1 MKNFIKNS
9 VIASM
14 VAVAITACGGG
25 GSSGGNNNGGGE
37 TKAALSFTPVADVAA
52 VVGTQGIQL
61 AQVRKSSGID
71 FISSAYA
78 DDISTTV
85 SLAATDVSG
94 NTFNVGFIDVE
105 GNPASETVTPSGMV
119 RLDDDHVMVEL
130 FVLTNASTNL
140 HEYRH
145 YVVEYSTGKMILVET
160 LADIGNA
167 WMLNAQYYAAGP
179 NSLHN
184 ATNDII
190 YRKED
195 TKWYKLT
202 PNWDDLT
209 FTETAYA
216 DSTGWADQDMVSTLP
231 TANGNLFTVS
241 GNKVYLNGTDLG
253 LGYVISVFQKGGEVY
268 ANTSNQMYNI
278 TTGTPVEYASLPEG
292 AISIGA
298 VIAFDGTNVYTS
310 ECTSINVNGN
320 SMEYTYIPADHE
332 TVSYDVVMAG
342 SDMMC
347 NGHPRPTEPAAA
359 SSKMASKISVRAAA
373 NDFTGN
379 DAACDRAQSWEQN
392 GGVQLVRVSGN
403 VEQRVEGALGSYKIL
418 PMSRDSAYMSQFVC
432 TPTGGDGVTSAKWE
446 LTYADTKVD
455 FANNELSALP
465 APVVMSVVN

>member
-25 GSSGGNNNGGGE
+25 SSGGNNNGGGE
-37 TKAALSFTPVADVAA
+37 VKTGLSFTPVADVAT
-52 VVGTQGIQL
+52 VVGTQGVRF
-61 AQVRKSSGID
+61 AQVRKSGGID
-71 FISSAYA
+71 IISSAYA
-78 DDISTTV
+78 DEVSTTV
-85 SLAATDVSG
+85 ELIATDVSG
-94 NTFNVGFIDVE
+94 NQFKTNFLDEE
-105 GNPASETVTPSGMV
+105 GNPASETVTPTGMT

-130 FVLTNASTNL
+130 FVMTNKATNL

-167 WMLNAQYYAAGP
+167 WGANAQYYAAGP

-202 PNWDDLT
+202 PNWADLT

-216 DSTGWADQDMVSTLP
+216 DSIGWVDMNMASTMP
-231 TANGNLFTVS
+231 VANGDLFTVS
-241 GNKVYLNGTDLG
+241 GGKVYLNGTDLG
-253 LGYVISVFQKGGEVY
+253 LEYVTSVFQKGGEVY
-268 ANTSNQMYNI
+268 ANTSSQIYNI
-278 TTGTPVEYASLPEG
+278 TTGTPVEYASLPE
-292 AISIGA
+292 ASISIGA

-332 TVSYDVVMAG
+332 TVSYEVIMAG

-359 SSKMASKISVRAAA
+359 SSKMASKISVRAAD

-379 DAACDRAQSWEQN
+379 DATCDRIQSWEQN

>member
-1 MKNFIKNS
+1 ME
-9 VIASM
+9 VW
-14 VAVAITACGGG
+14 

-145 YVVEYSTGKMILVET
+145 YVVEYSTGKMILVQT
-160 LADIGNA
+160 LKSIGNA
-167 WMLNAQYYAAGP
+167 WSLNAQYYAAGP

>member
-14 VAVAITACGGG
+14 IAVAITACGGG
-25 GSSGGNNNGGGE
+25 GSSGGGA
-37 TKAALSFTPVADVAA
+37 TKAALTFTPTADVAT
-52 VVGTQGIQL
+52 VVGTQGVRF

-78 DDISTTV
+78 DEVSTTV
-85 SLAATDVSG
+85 ELVATDVSG
-94 NTFNVGFIDVE
+94 NTFNVGFTDAE

-160 LADIGNA
+160 LANIGNA
-167 WMLNAQYYAAGP
+167 WSLNAQYYAAGP

-195 TKWYKLT
+195 TKWYKVT

-209 FTETAYA
+209 FTETGYA
-216 DSTGWADQDMVSTLP
+216 DSTGWADLDMVSTLP
-231 TANGNLFTVS
+231 AANGDLFTVS

-253 LGYVISVFQKGGEVY
+253 LEYVISVFQKGGEVY

-292 AISIGA
+292 DISVGA
-298 VIAFDGTNVYTS
+298 VIAFDGTNIYTS
-310 ECTSINVNGN
+310 DCTSINVNGN
-320 SMEYTYIPADHE
+320 SMEHTYIPADRE
-332 TVSYDVVMAG
+332 TVSYDVIMAG

-347 NGHPRPTEPAAA
+347 NGHPHPTEPATA

-379 DAACDRAQSWEQN
+379 DAACDIVQSWEQN

-403 VEQRVEGALGSYKIL
+403 VEQRVEGAIGSCKIL
-418 PMSRDSAYMSQFVC
+418 PMSRDSAYMAQVVC

-446 LTYADTKVD
+446 LKYADTKVD
-455 FANNELSALP
+455 FANNELSTLP
-465 APVVMSVVN
+465 APVVMSIVN